1 MTAWTLTD
9 IPDQTGRVAVITGA
23 NSGIGLETTRALAN
37 AGALV
42 VMACRDRA
50 RGETARDRLS
60 EQLSDSDGAPADR
73 LKVAQLD
80 LADPGSI
87 AAFADRFAGEH
98 QQLDLLINN
107 AGVMAV
113 PPKLTAEGVERQW
126 ATNHLGHFALT
137 GRLLPMLNPTDA
149 RVVSVSS
156 LAAAGGDPDN
166 PIRTDLD
173 GYSRFA
179 VYSDTKLANQVFAV
193 ELNHRLAA
201 SGSTAISVV
210 AHPGV
215 SHTNLGAGT
224 AIPVATR
231 LLMLASRVAT
241 QSAANG
247 ALPILRAATDE
258 SVEGGQYYGPAG
270 RRQHRGHPRQIPL
283 VAGAAAR
290 PLGRRLWEQSMEL
303 SGVRYLTAD

>member
-1 MTAWTLTD
+1 MNAWTVTD
-9 IPDQTGRVAVITGA
+9 MPDQSGRVVVVTGA
-23 NSGIGLETTRALAN
+23 NSGIGLETTRALAD

-42 VMACRDRA
+42 VMACRDPR
-50 RGETARDRLS
+50 RGEAARERLVARISARQGDPSDRLVVS
-60 EQLSDSDGAPADR
+60 E
-73 LKVAQLD
+73 LD
-80 LADPGSI
+80 LADPTSVE
-87 AAFADRFAGEH
+87 AFAERFRADYE
-98 QQLDLLINN
+98 QLDLLINN

-113 PPKLTAEGVERQW
+113 PPELTAEGIERQW

-137 GRLLPMLNPTDA
+137 GRLLAAFNPEGS

-156 LAAAGGDPDN
+156 LAAAGGDSDS

-179 VYSDTKLANQVFAV
+179 VYSDTKLANQIFAV

-201 SGSTAISVV
+201 AGHTTISVA

-231 LLMLASRVAT
+231 LLLLASRVAT
-241 QSAANG
+241 QPAVNG

-258 SVEGGQYYGPAG
+258 GVEGGQYYGPSG
-270 RRQHRGHPRQIPL
+270 RRQHRGAPKQIPL

-303 SGVRYLTAD
+303 SGVCYLTAD

>member
-9 IPDQTGRVAVITGA
+9 IPDQSGRVAVVTGA
-23 NSGIGLETTRALAN
+23 NSGIGLETTRALADS
-37 AGALV
+37 GALV

-50 RGETARDRLS
+50 RGEAARSRLLERLS
-60 EQLSDSDGAPADR
+60 DRAGAADR
-73 LKVAQLD
+73 LVVVELD
-80 LADPGSI
+80 LADPASI
-87 AAFADRFAGEH
+87 AVFADRFANDYE
-98 QQLDLLINN
+98 QLDLLINN

-113 PPKLTAEGVERQW
+113 PPELTAAGIERQW
-126 ATNHLGHFALT
+126 AINHLGHFALT
-137 GRLLPMLNPTDA
+137 GLLLPTLNLNGA

-156 LAAAGGDPDN
+156 LAAAGGNPDN

-173 GYSRFA
+173 GYARFP

-201 SGSTAISVV
+201 SGSTALSVV

-231 LLMLASRVAT
+231 LLLMASRLAT
-241 QSAANG
+241 QPASEG

-258 SVEGGQYYGPAG
+258 TVEGGQYYGPSG
-270 RRQHRGHPRQIPL
+270 RRQHRGAPRQIPL

-290 PLGRRLWEQSMEL
+290 SLGRRLWAQSMEL
-303 SGVRYLTAD
+303 SGVRYLTGD